1 MNMSCFKHSCER
13 FLSTFHFTKLLFSLL
28 LNAVVV
34 VVVVVVLVFS
44 QTLATDNDAT
54 VPC

>member
-1 MNMSCFKHSCER
+1 MNMSCFRHSCER

-34 VVVVVVLVFS
+34 VVVVVLVFS

>member
-1 MNMSCFKHSCER
+1 MNMSCFRHSCER

-28 LNAVVV
+28 LNAIVVV
-34 VVVVVVLVFS
+34 VVVVVVFS